1 MEQVR
6 WAVLGAGG
14 IARRRT
20 IPEGIVPADNAALVA
35 VCDPLCGAEVAQE
48 FGVTYCESYEQL
60 LEQDIDAVYIA
71 TPTFLHRDQVVQAAA
86 AGKHALCEK
95 PLAVDTGPA
104 QEMVDACEK
113 AGVKLGIGLM
123 MRYHACHQ
131 EAQKLIREDVI
142 GKPVFG
148 RAQLSCWYP
157 PIDGAWRQDPKR
169 GGGGCL
175 ADLGVHC
182 IDLLEMFFGR
192 TSRVMAMTGHVVHP
206 YDSEDT
212 ATVLLEFQGGA
223 KGVVDCL
230 FNVPDESSLN
240 RLELYGSGGSI
251 LAEGTIGQGDPGT
264 MTLRSSGPASEYESK
279 QQRDDIGGVAVCPEQ
294 TNVYRAQV
302 EAFSLS
308 IIDRTKPPV
317 SGSDGL
323 WNQRVLQACY
333 QSAKTGCAVDPGTT

>member
-1 MEQVR
+1 MGQVR

-20 IPEGIVPADNAALVA
+20 IPEGIIPADNAALVA
-35 VCDPLCGAEVAQE
+35 VCDPLCGAEVAEQ
-48 FGVTYCESYEQL
+48 FGVTHCQTYEQL
-60 LEQDIDAVYIA
+60 LEQAIDAVYIA
-71 TPTFLHRDQVVQAAA
+71 TPTFLHRDQVIQAAD

-95 PLAVDTGPA
+95 PLAVDTRHA
-104 QEMVDACEK
+104 REMVEACEK

-123 MRYHACHQ
+123 MRFHACHQ
-131 EAQKLIREDVI
+131 EARRLIHE
-142 GKPVFG
+142 GALGTPVFG

-157 PIDGAWRQDPKR
+157 PIEDAWRQDPKR

-192 TSRVMAMTGHVVHP
+192 TRRVMAMTGRVVHP

-212 ATVLLEFQGGA
+212 ATVLLEFESGA
-223 KGVVDCL
+223 RGVVDCL

-240 RLELYGSGGSI
+240 RLELYGSGGSL

-264 MTLRSSGPASEYESK
+264 MILRTGGTSAGYESK
-279 QQRDDIGGVAVCPEQ
+279 QQREGIGGVAVRPEQ

-302 EAFSLS
+302 QAFSQS
-308 IIDRTKPPV
+308 IIDGTEPPV

-333 QSAKTGCAVDPGTT
+333 ESAKNGCAVEPGTA